1 MNKYIFIT
9 DEGYTYQ
16 PNSNSLE
23 PDCENAQVLGIVAG
37 ENETD
42 ALKNLLEQ
50 NEYLKDSSFNE
61 IYCYKLSSDCVISNF
76 NLRKEHIY
84 F

>member
-23 PDCENAQVLGIVAG
+23 PDCENAQVLGIAAG
-37 ENETD
+37 ENEND
-42 ALKNLLEQ
+42 AFKNLLEQ
-50 NEYLKDSSFNE
+50 NGYLKDSSFNE
-61 IYCYKLSSDCVISNF
+61 IYCYKLSSDCIISSFSLIN
-76 NLRKEHIY
+76 NKLY
-84 F
+84 

>member
-9 DEGYTYQ
+9 DEGYTFQ
-16 PNSNSLE
+16 PNSSSLE

-37 ENETD
+37 ENEND
-42 ALKNLLEQ
+42 AFKNLLEQ
-50 NEYLKDSSFNE
+50 NDYLIDSSFNE
-61 IYCYKLSSDCVISNF
+61 IYCYKLDSDCVINNF